1 MPAAARG
8 WIPLL
13 AGVAVAAGLRA
24 QAGLDARLK
33 WPNDVLVGGAKIAGI
48 LAEQA
53 GDAIVLGIGINVTTR
68 RDELPAAGATSVVLA
83 GAAPDREQLLVAVLG
98 ELETWYLAWVAAV
111 AAGRGPGPVPAG
123 TGPGG
128 DPAGLRAE
136 YLRLS
141 ATVGQQVRVSMPGGK
156 LVTGRA
162 GDVDATG
169 RLVVVTA
176 SGPVAGERRRRRSRP
191 LGRPR
196 RGGRAGCPGTCHDV
210 PMAGDSS
217 LTEGERLRPAAASA
231 LEDAAAA
238 VLHPGRHA
246 RGRAGP
252 ADPAARHGRPAGGPD
267 HHRRDRAAPEHRL
280 FAVPILR
287 WRTTSYELTTRRLR
301 LRSGIVSRSGRD
313 FPLIRIS
320 DVSFRTA

>member
-1 MPAAARG
+1 MVTTSGSAAVADRAPLSAAALSAVLTGPGRLWRDVTVLAETGSTNSDLLAAARAGAAEGTVLAAEVQTAGRGRLDRRWTCPPRAALSFSVLLRPDGVPAVARG

-68 RDELPAAGATSVVLA
+68 RDELPVPHATSVVLA

-98 ELETWYLAWVAAV
+98 ELETWYRRWVAAV
-111 AAGRGPGPVPAG
+111 AAGPPVVAGPVLAGPVLAGPVLAG
-123 TGPGG
+123 TAAAGTALAGPGG

-169 RLVVVTA
+169 RLVVGTA
-176 SGPVAGERRRRRSRP
+176 SGPVAVS
-191 LGRPR
+191 
-196 RGGRAGCPGTCHDV
+196 
-210 PMAGDSS
+210 AGDVVHV
-217 LTEGERLRPAAASA
+217 R
-231 LEDAAAA
+231 
-238 VLHPGRHA
+238 
-246 RGRAGP
+246 
-252 ADPAARHGRPAGGPD
+252 
-267 HHRRDRAAPEHRL
+267 
-280 FAVPILR
+280 
-287 WRTTSYELTTRRLR
+287 
-301 LRSGIVSRSGRD
+301 
-313 FPLIRIS
+313 
-320 DVSFRTA
+320 

>member
-1 MPAAARG
+1 MVTTSASAAVADRAPLSAAALSAALTGPGRLWRDVTVRAETGSTNSDLLAAARAGAPEGTVLAAEVQTAGRGRLDRRWICPPRAALSFSVLLRPDGVPAVARG

-68 RDELPAAGATSVVLA
+68 RDELPVPHATSVVLA

-98 ELETWYLAWVAAV
+98 ELEAWYRRWVAAA
-111 AAGRGPGPVPAG
+111 AAGPGE
-123 TGPGG
+123 G

-169 RLVVVTA
+169 RLVVGTA
-176 SGPVAGERRRRRSRP
+176 SGPVPVS
-191 LGRPR
+191 
-196 RGGRAGCPGTCHDV
+196 
-210 PMAGDSS
+210 AGDVVHV
-217 LTEGERLRPAAASA
+217 R
-231 LEDAAAA
+231 
-238 VLHPGRHA
+238 
-246 RGRAGP
+246 
-252 ADPAARHGRPAGGPD
+252 
-267 HHRRDRAAPEHRL
+267 
-280 FAVPILR
+280 
-287 WRTTSYELTTRRLR
+287 
-301 LRSGIVSRSGRD
+301 
-313 FPLIRIS
+313 
-320 DVSFRTA
+320 

>member
-1 MPAAARG
+1 MVTTSGSAAVADRAPLSAAALSAALTGPGRLWRDVTVLAETGSTNSDLLAAARAGAAEGTVLAAEVQTAGRGRLDRRWICPPRAALSFSVLLRPDGVPAVARG

-53 GDAIVLGIGINVTTR
+53 GDANVLGIGINVTTR
-68 RDELPAAGATSVVLA
+68 RDELPVPHATSVVLA

-98 ELETWYLAWVAAV
+98 ELETWYRRWVAAV
-111 AAGRGPGPVPAG
+111 AAGPPVVAGPVLAGPVLAG
-123 TGPGG
+123 TAAAGTALAGPGG

-169 RLVVVTA
+169 RLEVGTA
-176 SGPVAGERRRRRSRP
+176 SGPVAVS
-191 LGRPR
+191 
-196 RGGRAGCPGTCHDV
+196 
-210 PMAGDSS
+210 AGDVVHV
-217 LTEGERLRPAAASA
+217 R
-231 LEDAAAA
+231 
-238 VLHPGRHA
+238 
-246 RGRAGP
+246 
-252 ADPAARHGRPAGGPD
+252 
-267 HHRRDRAAPEHRL
+267 
-280 FAVPILR
+280 
-287 WRTTSYELTTRRLR
+287 
-301 LRSGIVSRSGRD
+301 
-313 FPLIRIS
+313 
-320 DVSFRTA
+320 

>member
-1 MPAAARG
+1 MATSSASAAVADRVPLSAAALSAALTGPGRLWRDVTVRAETGSTNSDLLAAARDGAPEGTVLAAEVQTAGRGRLDRRWICPPRAALSFSVLLRPDGVPAVARG

-53 GDAIVLGIGINVTTR
+53 GDAIVLGTGINVTTR
-68 RDELPAAGATSVVLA
+68 RDELPVPHATSVVLA

-98 ELETWYLAWVAAV
+98 ELETWYRRWVAAV
-111 AAGRGPGPVPAG
+111 AAGPTVLA
-123 TGPGG
+123 GPGG

-169 RLVVVTA
+169 RLVVGTV
-176 SGPVAGERRRRRSRP
+176 SGPVPVS
-191 LGRPR
+191 
-196 RGGRAGCPGTCHDV
+196 
-210 PMAGDSS
+210 AGDVVHV
-217 LTEGERLRPAAASA
+217 R
-231 LEDAAAA
+231 
-238 VLHPGRHA
+238 
-246 RGRAGP
+246 
-252 ADPAARHGRPAGGPD
+252 
-267 HHRRDRAAPEHRL
+267 
-280 FAVPILR
+280 
-287 WRTTSYELTTRRLR
+287 
-301 LRSGIVSRSGRD
+301 
-313 FPLIRIS
+313 
-320 DVSFRTA
+320 

>member
-1 MPAAARG
+1 MATTSGSAAVADRVPLSAAALAAALTGPGRLWRDVTVRAETGSTNSDLLAAARDGAPEGTVLAAEVQTAGRGRLDRRWTCPPRAALSFSVLLRPDGVPAVARG

-68 RDELPAAGATSVVLA
+68 RDELPVPHATSVVLA

-98 ELETWYLAWVAAV
+98 ELETWYRRWVAAV
-111 AAGRGPGPVPAG
+111 AAGPTVLA
-123 TGPGG
+123 GPGG

-169 RLVVVTA
+169 RLVVGTA
-176 SGPVAGERRRRRSRP
+176 SGPVPVS
-191 LGRPR
+191 
-196 RGGRAGCPGTCHDV
+196 
-210 PMAGDSS
+210 AGDVVHV
-217 LTEGERLRPAAASA
+217 R
-231 LEDAAAA
+231 
-238 VLHPGRHA
+238 
-246 RGRAGP
+246 
-252 ADPAARHGRPAGGPD
+252 
-267 HHRRDRAAPEHRL
+267 
-280 FAVPILR
+280 
-287 WRTTSYELTTRRLR
+287 
-301 LRSGIVSRSGRD
+301 
-313 FPLIRIS
+313 
-320 DVSFRTA
+320 

>member
-1 MPAAARG
+1 MVTTSGSAAVADRAPLSAAALSAALTGPGRLWRDVTVRAETGSTNSDLLAAARAGAPEGTVLAAEVQTAGRGRLDRRWTCPPRAALSFSVLLRPDGVPAVARG

-68 RDELPAAGATSVVLA
+68 RDELPVPHATSVVLA

-98 ELETWYLAWVAAV
+98 ELETWYRRWVAAV
-111 AAGRGPGPVPAG
+111 AAGPPVLDRTVLAG
-123 TGPGG
+123 TVLAGPGG

-169 RLVVVTA
+169 RLVVGTT
-176 SGPVAGERRRRRSRP
+176 SGPVAVS
-191 LGRPR
+191 
-196 RGGRAGCPGTCHDV
+196 
-210 PMAGDSS
+210 AGDVVHV
-217 LTEGERLRPAAASA
+217 R
-231 LEDAAAA
+231 
-238 VLHPGRHA
+238 
-246 RGRAGP
+246 
-252 ADPAARHGRPAGGPD
+252 
-267 HHRRDRAAPEHRL
+267 
-280 FAVPILR
+280 
-287 WRTTSYELTTRRLR
+287 
-301 LRSGIVSRSGRD
+301 
-313 FPLIRIS
+313 
-320 DVSFRTA
+320 

>member
-1 MPAAARG
+1 MVTTSGSAAVADRAPLSAAALSAALTGPGRLWRDVTVRAETGSTNSDLLAAARDGAPEGTVLAAEVQTAGRGRLDRRWICPPRAALSFSVLLRPDGVPAVARG
-8 WIPLL
+8 WIALL

-53 GDAIVLGIGINVTTR
+53 GDAIVLGTGINVTTR
-68 RDELPAAGATSVVLA
+68 RDELPVPHATSVVLA

-98 ELETWYLAWVAAV
+98 ELETWYRRWVAAV
-111 AAGRGPGPVPAG
+111 AAGPPVLDRTVLDRTVPDRTVLA
-123 TGPGG
+123 GPGG

-169 RLVVVTA
+169 RLVVGTA
-176 SGPVAGERRRRRSRP
+176 SGPVAVS
-191 LGRPR
+191 
-196 RGGRAGCPGTCHDV
+196 
-210 PMAGDSS
+210 AGDVVHV
-217 LTEGERLRPAAASA
+217 R
-231 LEDAAAA
+231 
-238 VLHPGRHA
+238 
-246 RGRAGP
+246 
-252 ADPAARHGRPAGGPD
+252 
-267 HHRRDRAAPEHRL
+267 
-280 FAVPILR
+280 
-287 WRTTSYELTTRRLR
+287 
-301 LRSGIVSRSGRD
+301 
-313 FPLIRIS
+313 
-320 DVSFRTA
+320 

>member
-1 MPAAARG
+1 MVTTSGSAAVADRAPLSAAALSAALTGPGRLWRDVTVRAETGSTNSDLLAAARDGAPEGTVLAAEVQTAGRGRLDRRWTCPPRAALSFSVLLRPDGVPAVARG

-68 RDELPAAGATSVVLA
+68 RDELPVPHATSVVLA

-98 ELETWYLAWVAAV
+98 ELETWYRRWVAAV
-111 AAGRGPGPVPAG
+111 AAGPPVLDRTVLDRTVLA
-123 TGPGG
+123 GPGG

-169 RLVVVTA
+169 RLVVGTA
-176 SGPVAGERRRRRSRP
+176 SGPVAVS
-191 LGRPR
+191 
-196 RGGRAGCPGTCHDV
+196 
-210 PMAGDSS
+210 AGDVVHV
-217 LTEGERLRPAAASA
+217 R
-231 LEDAAAA
+231 
-238 VLHPGRHA
+238 
-246 RGRAGP
+246 
-252 ADPAARHGRPAGGPD
+252 
-267 HHRRDRAAPEHRL
+267 
-280 FAVPILR
+280 
-287 WRTTSYELTTRRLR
+287 
-301 LRSGIVSRSGRD
+301 
-313 FPLIRIS
+313 
-320 DVSFRTA
+320 

>member
-1 MPAAARG
+1 MVTTSGSAAVADRAPLSAAALSAALTGPGRLWRDVTVVAETGSTNSDLLAAARAGAPEGTVLAAEVQTAGRGRLDRRWTCPPRAALSFSVLLRPDGVPAVARG

-68 RDELPAAGATSVVLA
+68 RDELPVPHATSVVLA
-83 GAAPDREQLLVAVLG
+83 GAAPDRQQLLVAVLG
-98 ELETWYLAWVAAV
+98 EVETWYRRWVAAV
-111 AAGRGPGPVPAG
+111 AAAPGELGGPAG
-123 TGPGG
+123 G
-128 DPAGLRAE
+128 PAGLRAE

-169 RLVVVTA
+169 RLVVGTA
-176 SGPVAGERRRRRSRP
+176 SGPVAVS
-191 LGRPR
+191 
-196 RGGRAGCPGTCHDV
+196 
-210 PMAGDSS
+210 AGDVVHV
-217 LTEGERLRPAAASA
+217 R
-231 LEDAAAA
+231 
-238 VLHPGRHA
+238 
-246 RGRAGP
+246 
-252 ADPAARHGRPAGGPD
+252 
-267 HHRRDRAAPEHRL
+267 
-280 FAVPILR
+280 
-287 WRTTSYELTTRRLR
+287 
-301 LRSGIVSRSGRD
+301 
-313 FPLIRIS
+313 
-320 DVSFRTA
+320 

>member
-1 MPAAARG
+1 MVTTSGSAAVADRAPLSAAALSAALTGPGRLWRDVTVRAETGSTNSDLLAAARAGAPEGTVLAAEVQTAGRGRLDRRWTCPPRAALSFSVLLRPDGVPAVARG

-68 RDELPAAGATSVVLA
+68 RDELPVPHATSVVLA

-98 ELETWYLAWVAAV
+98 ELETWYRRWVAAV
-111 AAGRGPGPVPAG
+111 AAGPPVLAG
-123 TGPGG
+123 TVLAGTVLAGPGG

-169 RLVVVTA
+169 RLVVGTA
-176 SGPVAGERRRRRSRP
+176 SGPVAVS
-191 LGRPR
+191 
-196 RGGRAGCPGTCHDV
+196 
-210 PMAGDSS
+210 AGDVVHV
-217 LTEGERLRPAAASA
+217 R
-231 LEDAAAA
+231 
-238 VLHPGRHA
+238 
-246 RGRAGP
+246 
-252 ADPAARHGRPAGGPD
+252 
-267 HHRRDRAAPEHRL
+267 
-280 FAVPILR
+280 
-287 WRTTSYELTTRRLR
+287 
-301 LRSGIVSRSGRD
+301 
-313 FPLIRIS
+313 
-320 DVSFRTA
+320 

>member
-1 MPAAARG
+1 MVTTSGSAAVADRAPLSAAALSAALTGPGRLWRDVTVLAETGSTNSDLLAAARAGAAEGTVLAAEVQTAGRGRLDRRWICPPRAALSFSALLRPDGVPAVARG

-68 RDELPAAGATSVVLA
+68 RDELPVPHATSVVLA

-98 ELETWYLAWVAAV
+98 ELETWYRRWVAAV
-111 AAGRGPGPVPAG
+111 AAGPPVVAGPVVAGPVLAGPVLAG
-123 TGPGG
+123 TAAAGTALAGPGG

-169 RLVVVTA
+169 RLEVGTA
-176 SGPVAGERRRRRSRP
+176 SGPVAVS
-191 LGRPR
+191 
-196 RGGRAGCPGTCHDV
+196 
-210 PMAGDSS
+210 AGDVVHV
-217 LTEGERLRPAAASA
+217 R
-231 LEDAAAA
+231 
-238 VLHPGRHA
+238 
-246 RGRAGP
+246 
-252 ADPAARHGRPAGGPD
+252 
-267 HHRRDRAAPEHRL
+267 
-280 FAVPILR
+280 
-287 WRTTSYELTTRRLR
+287 
-301 LRSGIVSRSGRD
+301 
-313 FPLIRIS
+313 
-320 DVSFRTA
+320 

>member
-1 MPAAARG
+1 MATTSTSAALADRVPLSAAALSAALTGPGRLWRDVTVRAETGSTNSDLLAAARAGAPEGTVLAAEVQTAGRGRLDRRWTCPPRAALSFSVLLRPDGVPAVARG

-68 RDELPAAGATSVVLA
+68 RDELPVRRATSVVLA

-98 ELETWYLAWVAAV
+98 ELETWYRRWVAAV
-111 AAGRGPGPVPAG
+111 AAGTERA
-123 TGPGG
+123 GPGG

-162 GDVDATG
+162 VDVDATG
-169 RLVVVTA
+169 RLVVETA
-176 SGPVAGERRRRRSRP
+176 SGTVPVS
-191 LGRPR
+191 
-196 RGGRAGCPGTCHDV
+196 
-210 PMAGDSS
+210 AGDVVHV
-217 LTEGERLRPAAASA
+217 R
-231 LEDAAAA
+231 
-238 VLHPGRHA
+238 
-246 RGRAGP
+246 
-252 ADPAARHGRPAGGPD
+252 
-267 HHRRDRAAPEHRL
+267 
-280 FAVPILR
+280 
-287 WRTTSYELTTRRLR
+287 
-301 LRSGIVSRSGRD
+301 
-313 FPLIRIS
+313 
-320 DVSFRTA
+320 

>member
-1 MPAAARG
+1 MVTTSGSAAVAGRAPLSAAALSAALTGPGRLWRDVTVRAETGSTNSDLLAAARAGAPEGTVLAAEVQTAGRGRLDRRWTCPPRAALSFSVLLRPDGVPAVARG

-68 RDELPAAGATSVVLA
+68 RDELPVPHATSVVLA

-98 ELETWYLAWVAAV
+98 ELETWYRRWVAAV
-111 AAGRGPGPVPAG
+111 AAGPPVLAG
-123 TGPGG
+123 TVLAGTVLAGPGG

-169 RLVVVTA
+169 RLVVGTA
-176 SGPVAGERRRRRSRP
+176 SGPVAVS
-191 LGRPR
+191 
-196 RGGRAGCPGTCHDV
+196 
-210 PMAGDSS
+210 AGDVVHV
-217 LTEGERLRPAAASA
+217 R
-231 LEDAAAA
+231 
-238 VLHPGRHA
+238 
-246 RGRAGP
+246 
-252 ADPAARHGRPAGGPD
+252 
-267 HHRRDRAAPEHRL
+267 
-280 FAVPILR
+280 
-287 WRTTSYELTTRRLR
+287 
-301 LRSGIVSRSGRD
+301 
-313 FPLIRIS
+313 
-320 DVSFRTA
+320 

>member
-1 MPAAARG
+1 MVTTSGSAAVADRAPLSAAALSAALTGPGRLWRDLTVVAETGSTNSDLLAAARDGAPEGTVLAAEVQTAGRGRLDRRWICPPRAALSFSVLLRPDEVPAVTRG

-68 RDELPAAGATSVVLA
+68 RDELPVPHATSVVLA

-98 ELETWYLAWVAAV
+98 ELETWYRRWVAAV
-111 AAGRGPGPVPAG
+111 AAGPPVLDRTVLDRTVLDRSVLA
-123 TGPGG
+123 GPGG

-169 RLVVVTA
+169 RLVVGTA
-176 SGPVAGERRRRRSRP
+176 SGPVPVS
-191 LGRPR
+191 
-196 RGGRAGCPGTCHDV
+196 
-210 PMAGDSS
+210 AGDVVHV
-217 LTEGERLRPAAASA
+217 R
-231 LEDAAAA
+231 
-238 VLHPGRHA
+238 
-246 RGRAGP
+246 
-252 ADPAARHGRPAGGPD
+252 
-267 HHRRDRAAPEHRL
+267 
-280 FAVPILR
+280 
-287 WRTTSYELTTRRLR
+287 
-301 LRSGIVSRSGRD
+301 
-313 FPLIRIS
+313 
-320 DVSFRTA
+320 

>member
-1 MPAAARG
+1 MATTSGSAAVADRLPLSAAALSAALTGPGRLWRDVTVRAETGSTNSDLLAAARDGAPEGTVLAAEVQTAGRGRLDRRWICPPRAALSFSVLLRPDGVPAVARG

-53 GDAIVLGIGINVTTR
+53 GDAIVLGTGINVTTR
-68 RDELPAAGATSVVLA
+68 RDELPVPHATSVVLA

-98 ELETWYLAWVAAV
+98 ELETWYRRWVAAV
-111 AAGRGPGPVPAG
+111 AAGPPVLDRTVLDRTVLDRSVLA
-123 TGPGG
+123 GPGG

-169 RLVVVTA
+169 RLVVGTA
-176 SGPVAGERRRRRSRP
+176 SGPVPVS
-191 LGRPR
+191 
-196 RGGRAGCPGTCHDV
+196 
-210 PMAGDSS
+210 AGDVVHV
-217 LTEGERLRPAAASA
+217 R
-231 LEDAAAA
+231 
-238 VLHPGRHA
+238 
-246 RGRAGP
+246 
-252 ADPAARHGRPAGGPD
+252 
-267 HHRRDRAAPEHRL
+267 
-280 FAVPILR
+280 
-287 WRTTSYELTTRRLR
+287 
-301 LRSGIVSRSGRD
+301 
-313 FPLIRIS
+313 
-320 DVSFRTA
+320 

>member
-1 MPAAARG
+1 MVTTSGSAAVADRAPLSAAALSAALTGPGRLWRDVTVRAETGSTNADLLAAARDGAPEGTVLAAEVQTAGRGRLDRRWTCPPRAALSFSVLLRPDGVPAVARG

-68 RDELPAAGATSVVLA
+68 RDELPVPHATSVVLA

-98 ELETWYLAWVAAV
+98 ELETWYRRWVAAV
-111 AAGRGPGPVPAG
+111 AAGPPVLAG
-123 TGPGG
+123 TVLAGTVLAGTVLAGPGG

-169 RLVVVTA
+169 RLVVGTT
-176 SGPVAGERRRRRSRP
+176 SGPVPVS
-191 LGRPR
+191 
-196 RGGRAGCPGTCHDV
+196 
-210 PMAGDSS
+210 AGDVVHV
-217 LTEGERLRPAAASA
+217 R
-231 LEDAAAA
+231 
-238 VLHPGRHA
+238 
-246 RGRAGP
+246 
-252 ADPAARHGRPAGGPD
+252 
-267 HHRRDRAAPEHRL
+267 
-280 FAVPILR
+280 
-287 WRTTSYELTTRRLR
+287 
-301 LRSGIVSRSGRD
+301 
-313 FPLIRIS
+313 
-320 DVSFRTA
+320 

>member
-1 MPAAARG
+1 MATTSASAAVADRVPLSAAALSAALTGPGRLWRDVTVRAETGSTNSDLLAAARDGAPEGTVLAAEVQTAGRGRLDRRWICPPRAALSFSVLLRPDGVPAVARG

-53 GDAIVLGIGINVTTR
+53 GDAIVLGTGINVTTR
-68 RDELPAAGATSVVLA
+68 RDELPVPHATSVVLA

-98 ELETWYLAWVAAV
+98 ELETWYRRWVAAV
-111 AAGRGPGPVPAG
+111 AAGPPVLDRTVLDRTVLDRSVLA
-123 TGPGG
+123 GPGG

-169 RLVVVTA
+169 RLVVGTA
-176 SGPVAGERRRRRSRP
+176 SGPVAVS
-191 LGRPR
+191 
-196 RGGRAGCPGTCHDV
+196 
-210 PMAGDSS
+210 AGDVVHV
-217 LTEGERLRPAAASA
+217 R
-231 LEDAAAA
+231 
-238 VLHPGRHA
+238 
-246 RGRAGP
+246 
-252 ADPAARHGRPAGGPD
+252 
-267 HHRRDRAAPEHRL
+267 
-280 FAVPILR
+280 
-287 WRTTSYELTTRRLR
+287 
-301 LRSGIVSRSGRD
+301 
-313 FPLIRIS
+313 
-320 DVSFRTA
+320 

>member
-1 MPAAARG
+1 MATTSTSAAVADRVPLSAAALSAALTGPGRLWRHLTVRAETGSTNSDLLAAARAGAPEGTVLAAEVQTAGRGRLDRRWTCPPRAALCFSMLLRPDGVPAVARG

-68 RDELPAAGATSVVLA
+68 RDELPVRQATSVVLA
-83 GAAPDREQLLVAVLG
+83 GGPPDRERLLVAVLS
-98 ELETWYLAWVAAV
+98 ELETWYRRWVAAV
-111 AAGRGPGPVPAG
+111 AA
-123 TGPGG
+123 GPGG

-156 LVTGRA
+156 LVSGRA

-169 RLVVVTA
+169 RLVVGTA
-176 SGPVAGERRRRRSRP
+176 SGPVPVS
-191 LGRPR
+191 
-196 RGGRAGCPGTCHDV
+196 
-210 PMAGDSS
+210 AGDVVHV
-217 LTEGERLRPAAASA
+217 R
-231 LEDAAAA
+231 
-238 VLHPGRHA
+238 
-246 RGRAGP
+246 
-252 ADPAARHGRPAGGPD
+252 
-267 HHRRDRAAPEHRL
+267 
-280 FAVPILR
+280 
-287 WRTTSYELTTRRLR
+287 
-301 LRSGIVSRSGRD
+301 
-313 FPLIRIS
+313 
-320 DVSFRTA
+320 

>member
-1 MPAAARG
+1 MATTPGSAAVADRIPLSAAALAAALTGPGRLWRDVTVRAETGSTNSDLLAAARAGAPEGTVLAAEVQTAGRGRLDRRWICPPRAALSFSVLLRPDGVPAVARG

-68 RDELPAAGATSVVLA
+68 RDELPVRQATSVVLA
-83 GAAPDREQLLVAVLG
+83 GGPPDRERLLVAVLS
-98 ELETWYLAWVAAV
+98 ELETWYRRWVAAV
-111 AAGRGPGPVPAG
+111 AAGPPVLAG

-169 RLVVVTA
+169 RLVVETA
-176 SGPVAGERRRRRSRP
+176 SGLVPVS
-191 LGRPR
+191 
-196 RGGRAGCPGTCHDV
+196 
-210 PMAGDSS
+210 AGDVVHV
-217 LTEGERLRPAAASA
+217 R
-231 LEDAAAA
+231 
-238 VLHPGRHA
+238 
-246 RGRAGP
+246 
-252 ADPAARHGRPAGGPD
+252 
-267 HHRRDRAAPEHRL
+267 
-280 FAVPILR
+280 
-287 WRTTSYELTTRRLR
+287 
-301 LRSGIVSRSGRD
+301 
-313 FPLIRIS
+313 
-320 DVSFRTA
+320 

>member
-1 MPAAARG
+1 MVTTSGSAAVADRAPLSAAALSAALTGPGRLWRDVAVRAETGSTNSDLLAAARDGAPEGTVLAAEVQTAGRGRLDRRWTCPPRAALSFSVLLRPDGVPAVARG

-68 RDELPAAGATSVVLA
+68 RDELPVPHATSVVLA

-98 ELETWYLAWVAAV
+98 ELETWYRRWVAAV
-111 AAGRGPGPVPAG
+111 AAGPPVLAG
-123 TGPGG
+123 TVLAGTVLAGPGG

-169 RLVVVTA
+169 RLVVGTA
-176 SGPVAGERRRRRSRP
+176 SGPVAVS
-191 LGRPR
+191 
-196 RGGRAGCPGTCHDV
+196 
-210 PMAGDSS
+210 AGDVVHV
-217 LTEGERLRPAAASA
+217 R
-231 LEDAAAA
+231 
-238 VLHPGRHA
+238 
-246 RGRAGP
+246 
-252 ADPAARHGRPAGGPD
+252 
-267 HHRRDRAAPEHRL
+267 
-280 FAVPILR
+280 
-287 WRTTSYELTTRRLR
+287 
-301 LRSGIVSRSGRD
+301 
-313 FPLIRIS
+313 
-320 DVSFRTA
+320 

>member
-1 MPAAARG
+1 MVTTSGSAAVADRAPLSAAALSAALTGPGRLWRDVTVRAETGSTNSDLLAAARDGAPEGTVLAAEVQTAGRGRLDRRWICPPRAALSFSVLLRPDGVPAVARG

-68 RDELPAAGATSVVLA
+68 RDELPVPHATSVVLA

-98 ELETWYLAWVAAV
+98 ELETWYRRWVAAV
-111 AAGRGPGPVPAG
+111 AAGPPVLDRTVRG
-123 TGPGG
+123 GPGG

-169 RLVVVTA
+169 RLVVGTA
-176 SGPVAGERRRRRSRP
+176 SGPVPVS
-191 LGRPR
+191 
-196 RGGRAGCPGTCHDV
+196 
-210 PMAGDSS
+210 AGDVVHV
-217 LTEGERLRPAAASA
+217 R
-231 LEDAAAA
+231 
-238 VLHPGRHA
+238 
-246 RGRAGP
+246 
-252 ADPAARHGRPAGGPD
+252 
-267 HHRRDRAAPEHRL
+267 
-280 FAVPILR
+280 
-287 WRTTSYELTTRRLR
+287 
-301 LRSGIVSRSGRD
+301 
-313 FPLIRIS
+313 
-320 DVSFRTA
+320 

>member
-1 MPAAARG
+1 MVTTSGSAAVADRAPLSAAALSAALTGPGRLWRDVTVLAETGSTNSDLLAAARAGAAEGTVLAAEVQTAGRGRLDRRWICPPRAALSFSALLRPDGVPAVARG

-68 RDELPAAGATSVVLA
+68 RDELPVPHATSVVLA

-98 ELETWYLAWVAAV
+98 ELETWYRRWVAAV
-111 AAGRGPGPVPAG
+111 AAGPPVVAGTVPAG
-123 TGPGG
+123 IVPGA

-162 GDVDATG
+162 GDLDATG
-169 RLVVVTA
+169 RLVVETA
-176 SGPVAGERRRRRSRP
+176 SGPVPVS
-191 LGRPR
+191 
-196 RGGRAGCPGTCHDV
+196 
-210 PMAGDSS
+210 AGDVVHV
-217 LTEGERLRPAAASA
+217 R
-231 LEDAAAA
+231 
-238 VLHPGRHA
+238 
-246 RGRAGP
+246 
-252 ADPAARHGRPAGGPD
+252 
-267 HHRRDRAAPEHRL
+267 
-280 FAVPILR
+280 
-287 WRTTSYELTTRRLR
+287 
-301 LRSGIVSRSGRD
+301 
-313 FPLIRIS
+313 
-320 DVSFRTA
+320 